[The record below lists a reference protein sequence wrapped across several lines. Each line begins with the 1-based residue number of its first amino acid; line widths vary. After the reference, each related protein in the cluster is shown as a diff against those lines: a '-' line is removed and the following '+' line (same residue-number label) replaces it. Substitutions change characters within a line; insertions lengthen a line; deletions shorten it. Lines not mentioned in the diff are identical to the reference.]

1 MIQTGFEKRVKVQQI
16 IENQLPE
23 FLRTESP
30 KTVDFLKQYYISQ
43 EYQSGPSDISENLDQ
58 YLKLDNL
65 TPEVITGE
73 TKLTAGISSTTETV
87 QVATTKGFP
96 PEYGLFKIDDEV
108 FTYTGITT
116 NSFTGCIRGFSGIT
130 SYRSSL
136 NPEELVFN
144 TTIKAEHAN
153 GTSVQNLSALFLKE
167 FYKKL
172 KYSFTPG
179 LEDVDFVSN
188 LDVNNFIKEARSL
201 YESKGTEESYKIL
214 FKVLYGVDPKVID
227 LEDYLVKPS
236 SAEFR
241 RREVIIA
248 ERVSGDPNNLVGQ
261 TIVNSTDSET
271 KASVSEVEIFTRSGI
286 STYYKMGLFV
296 GFDDRDL
303 IEGTFEIQ
311 PSTKVVSAVSVGSSV
326 VTVDSTVG
334 FADTGKVISGRNTI
348 EYKGKTVNQFLGCTG
363 IGTAIATKTDLR
375 TDEVFVGYENG
386 DTAKKVELRITGV
399 LSEFEPIHD
408 ILLTTEGEKI
418 YTKNVGEKI
427 LNPETDKTDKEIFAN
442 SWIYNTSSRFEVES
456 INGSTFQLK
465 SELDKSSLKVGDTVD
480 ILNGT
485 TETVLHSDAVV
496 ATLNASNKQITLNNL
511 SGFSASST
519 VIYTIRRKV
528 ETASSSG
535 TGIFYGNDTVTSD
548 VQNVYTDRSGNAYV
562 AANSLPS
569 YDITETVLRSTLAS
583 ASGSALQGYSS
594 STEKYSILSFGSNV
608 PFITGDEVYYT
619 HSGDALNGLTEGYYY
634 VKVLPL
640 ANQIKL
646 YASRSLI
653 VSDNPIEFTSSSAT
667 GSHTFTLS
675 AQKSGYIYPQKLL
688 KKFPLSRNVENGNDS
703 PTLPAAT
710 GMLVNGVEVIN
721 YKSTDKIYSGPVES
735 VRLYNGGTNY
745 DVIAPPDIEIAS
757 PGAAYTT
764 ALVRAVVEGNVKE
777 VKVDPQDFDLVNVL
791 SVTIDG
797 GNGSGA
803 ILEPVMETRYRE
815 IEFDARL
822 TAGGG
827 GINISDETITFTKPH
842 NLRNGDAI
850 VYNRNGNNAL
860 GVGTFGGSNAHQDL
874 QLNSGSVY
882 YAQIVNTTTIKLY
895 ETFENYSSGISTV
908 GFTTTSQGIHK
919 FRMFEGRK
927 NLKSVKV
934 INSGS
939 GYQNRQLKVKSQNIS
954 TVEDSITFKNHGFAD
969 GDVVVY
975 TTDGSAVTG
984 LTTSVRYKVL
994 KVSDDTFKLANAGVG
1009 ATNLTNYTKR
1019 LPVSITGVGTGFQ
1032 NFAYPDISVSV
1043 NAEFAGVTG
1052 VITATPVVRGEI
1064 VDLYLYETGTGYGT
1078 TILNFHKRP
1087 DIKIKNGK
1095 NAELKPLISGGSI
1108 VSVQVTNGGSEYTSA
1123 PDLEVNGDG
1132 VGARLRAM
1140 VSGGKVTNVVV
1151 LNSGVGYAQNTT
1163 SVTVTPAGING
1174 SVDASVRALTLN
1186 NHHRFGDE
1194 ILLDNNGE
1202 LEYGVVGYT
1211 TSVGDSEFGDDGT
1224 SHSPIVGWAY
1234 DGNPIYG
1241 AYAYTDASDIN
1252 SGIKVLT
1259 SGYQQST
1266 SDIVDRP
1273 AGFAA
1278 GFFVEDYKFT
1288 SSGDLDEHNG
1298 RYAKTPEFPNGVYAY
1313 HVGIT
1318 SDGKNSQ
1325 FPYFL
1330 GHTYRSVPVVQNL
1343 DQGYDFNNS
1352 TLTRN
1357 TFPYKVGDT
1366 YANNDFITESYETL
1380 VQSAVIDS
1388 ITKGSVDGFT
1398 VNEAGSDYR
1407 VNDIA
1412 SFDNTETNGG
1422 GLAAYVERVTGK
1434 PITDVTTTV
1443 QTYQSNV
1450 LVWDN
1455 ANQVSVHVD
1464 PSHTFLENDQIVIS
1478 GLSTYVSGLTKLHK
1492 IGVTSEST
1500 KLVGEVAANS
1510 TVGFVTDIFVVNI
1523 PSSVAAG
1530 TTVAI
1535 GTERLSVLRTY
1546 PENKVI
1552 RVLRGITGS
1561 AHTAFTDVFLSPSS
1575 FTLPVKAPYFDSSVD
1590 DKVFFNSIQSVG
1602 IGTTTGSSS
1611 SRGYFVGDR
1620 HRTISVPIQSV
1631 YLPNHPFKTGQ
1642 QVTFE
1647 RVSGSQG
1654 FTVSTAENTATF
1666 SIPQSGNT
1674 ETLFVVKKSPDFI
1687 GLCTQVGLTTNTEGL
1702 YFRNITSNSDSRD
1715 YRYSLTSN
1723 KVQVTARAEKIRARV
1738 SVSTAHG
1745 LANGD
1750 TIKLSLDSEQSVG
1763 IGTSVSVYLKYNSTY
1778 DRLLV
1783 NPIGFNSTAVNAS
1796 TDELTL
1802 TDHGLK
1808 TGDKV
1813 FYNASDLV
1821 ASGLSTGS
1829 YFVYRIDDDTINL
1842 SPTHYDSISTPPT
1855 IVSLGSTGGSSQELS
1870 RINPQL
1876 NVVRDNNL
1884 VFNVSDTSLSGY
1896 TLKLFYDKEFK
1907 NELISIGSSTTFSTS
1922 GVGTVGVTTTA
1933 TFTLNYNKDLPSKV
1947 YYQLDRAGFISTADV
1962 DVKNYNEILFA
1973 DSRYNGTYTVAG
1985 IGETTFDVSLK
1996 GVPEDLQY
2004 NQSDTSVLKYST
2016 SSPRAL
2022 GGVDSMRITFGGAN
2036 YKKLPKFVSIASSIG
2051 QNADIIPT
2059 STTLGRINQV
2069 TIQDPGF
2076 DFSADKTLNPEVY
2089 ISPNITVTNRNSI
2102 SDIEVTSGGSGYT
2115 SVPDLVIVNPST
2127 GTAYDTGL
2135 VIAKVQGSSISSVEI
2150 VESPKGISEVES
2162 KIFSVNNS
2170 NGVGVN
2176 SIFSSQAGVVTCVLS
2191 TPVNGFT
2198 TATAPFSVGDFV
2210 FSEGVSLASTTG
2222 TGFNSADYSYNF
2234 FKVTAYRN
2242 TNPAEVEFD
2251 ISPYATNAGVADTA
2265 QNSFAFLV
2273 NKNNYPTFEVTQTPD
2288 AFIIGETLFT
2298 KSGTTYT
2305 ERDLI
2310 ITDNLNDSIKVYGTY
2325 TLSAGEVVVGKDSGA
2340 IATIKSITE
2349 NKGIFKVNYG
2359 LETDYG
2365 WSNDTGKLDEDFQ
2378 VLPDNDYYQNLSYSI
2393 KSPIEYEDWVDPVN
2407 RLLHSSGLKN
2417 FADTGI
2423 TSEGKVSVATSESS
2437 TSTALVDIIN
2447 VNADGTTMRV
2457 DAVNFFDFG
2466 IDVDVTSNKSKFIKL
2481 QNKKLSDY
2489 IECRTNRVLTIDNFN
2504 NLFSNAEDANTTLY
2518 KDIDSF
2524 IANDGYSRYF
2534 VQIINPANNDRQAT
2548 EIVVLNTPSDELITV
2563 EKNSIH
2569 NSQFRLADIQAIK
2582 DTVGNSKL
2590 RFTPADPYNDD
2601 YDVKFIKTNF
2611 NTTLA
2616 GINTQSVGF
2625 VNLVGGNV
2633 TVGSGSTA
2641 TVFERTTS
2649 TTEALFAVVEL
2660 TDTTTKDK
2668 TVVDMFIDHDGTDT
2682 YKSDFFFDNNS
2693 GSQISNNF
2701 IGTFTSSINSGVLS
2715 LKFENTES
2723 NDVLVRSSIVG
2734 FGTTATGIGTH
2745 IFKASGQP
2753 DSSVKE
2759 GRLETGYSIF
2769 SGSGISTVLSY
2780 TRADVTTVKTT
2791 AKVSYGNTS
2800 ALHQVVFNHNNNNT
2814 FVVQSPY
2821 LSIDSTTGIGTFGS
2835 EISGDNFNLIFYPD
2849 ASINDDIL
2857 VQTYNEIIQ
2866 TEKDLLNVPAVLS
2879 YGTVNQKLVTA
2890 QFDSINGDRTN
2901 KVDFD
2906 LKHNGTPI
2914 FEKEFNPGISTVV
2927 SLGTGIFTI
2936 SNHYFS
2942 TGERLTY
2949 TPRSSFVGGAHTS
2962 MVMSDTNVLPSEVFA
2977 IKVNNNQFKLA
2988 TSKSNANAGT
2998 AVTFSSAGS
3007 GNAHTLEM
3015 TKKMEKSLIT
3025 IDGVSRAPLAFTP
3038 INHTLSDNGGSIAVG
3053 STYFGISGISSIL
3066 PGDVLRIDDEYVK
3079 VNAVGLGTTTI
3090 GPITGSGSFNV
3101 VKSER
3106 GFVGTLATTHTD
3118 GTTVRVYQGSFNM
3131 TRSKI
3136 HFTEAPRGNT
3146 QELVDESNIPYTKST
3161 FGGRVYLR
3169 QDYSTNQIYDN
3180 ITRQFTGI
3188 GATYRL
3194 TVGGANTTGI
3204 ETGSGLVF
3212 INNMFQTPTTANN
3225 AGGNYSFI
3233 ENAGISS
3240 VVFTGVN
3247 DATTISDY
3255 DVNQNQLPR
3264 GGLIVSLGSTQGLG
3278 FAPLVGASVTA
3289 FVAGGVIQSVGL
3301 GSTDVVG
3308 SGYRGTVS
3316 IGVTDPNHTGD
3327 AATITATVGAG
3338 GTLSFTVS
3346 DGGTGY
3352 SYNPV
3357 IEIPQPSYENL
3368 SITGVSRLGI
3378 GNTTDTGSGLLL
3390 NVEVGA
3396 AVTNVGIGST
3406 LFEVKNFKISRA
3418 GWGFQKGDKFKP
3430 VGLVTARHLSAP
3442 INDFE
3447 LEVLDV
3453 FSDNFSAWQFGEL
3466 DYIDSISSLQ
3476 NGIRTRFP
3484 LYYNGELLSFE
3495 VDRDNVDSADI
3506 DLEALLLIY
3515 VNGVLQDPNVH
3526 YRFEGGTSIV
3536 FTTAP
3541 TTNDN
3546 IDIFF
3551 YMGTRDT
3558 DSVNVDTTETIKVG
3572 DILQLQKTEN
3582 SAVQD
3587 PRTIY
3592 NINASDK
3599 VETNI
3604 YGGLG
3609 IDDTNFKPFS
3619 WIKQK
3624 TDKNLGG
3631 ELIYK
3636 SRDSI
3641 EGQVYPTAK
3650 IIGDLSTSATEIFVD
3665 DAQFFNYEENE
3676 SAINITSVNGLIV
3689 GTTSDPVAA
3698 AITAVVSAAGTIS
3711 SFTITDGGSGYVGS
3725 STDVKISAPKAV
3737 GVGVGTTAVATATVT
3752 NGAITAVSITNAGF
3766 GYTHTAP
3773 PQVLTSFP
3781 SVSFETLSGISAVA
3795 GFAGTVTGIGT
3806 TVGTGSNSLALKFTL
3821 NASSFAGLQEGY
3833 PIYVFNTSIGNGVTS
3848 INGSDSSVVGVG
3860 TTFLDNVYIINS
3872 FHSSSTTGV
3881 ATCNILSTTS
3891 VTGLSTS
3898 GGATDPRGYFSWG
3911 RLSGFS
3917 RASSPISIGVTG
3929 LTVDSGLSTFPT
3941 IQRRGYGLRDGGAL
3955 RKDLG

>member
-16 IENQLPE
+16 IESQLPE
-23 FLRTESP
+23 FILSESP

-43 EYQSGPSDISENLDQ
+43 EYQGGPSDLSDNLDQ

-65 TPEVITGE
+65 TPEVIVGE
-73 TKLTAGISSTTETV
+73 TTLSSGISSTTDTV

-96 PEYGLFKIDDEV
+96 LEYGLFQINDEI

-116 NSFTGCIRGFSGIT
+116 NSFTGCIRGFCGIT
-130 SYRSSL
+130 SYRTDLDS
-136 NPEELVFN
+136 EELIFEN
-144 TTIKAEHAN
+144 SSAASHAV
-153 GTSVQNLSALFLKE
+153 GSTVENLSTRFLKE
-167 FYKKL
+167 FYNKL

-179 LEDVDFVSN
+179 LENVDFVSN

-214 FKVLYGVDPKVID
+214 FKVLYGVDPQVID

-236 SAEFR
+236 AAEYR

-248 ERVSGDPNNLVGQ
+248 ERVSGDPKNLVGQ
-261 TIVNSTDSET
+261 TITKSTDSET

-286 STYYKMGLFV
+286 STYYKLGLFV

-311 PSTKVVSAVSVGSSV
+311 PSTKVISAVSVGSSV

-348 EYKGKTVNQFLGCTG
+348 EYKGKTVNQFLGCSG
-363 IGTAIATKTDLR
+363 IGTVIPTKTDLR
-375 TDEVFVGYENG
+375 TDEVFFGYENG
-386 DTAKKVELRITGV
+386 DTTKKVELRITGV
-399 LSEFEPIHD
+399 LSEFEPVHD
-408 ILLTTEGEKI
+408 ILLTTEGERI

-442 SWIYNTSSRFEVES
+442 SWIYNTSSRFDVES
-456 INGSTFQLK
+456 ISGSTFQLK
-465 SELDKSSLKVGDTVD
+465 SELDKSSLKVGDNVD

-485 TETVLHSDAVV
+485 TETVLHSNAVV
-496 ATLNASNKQITLNNL
+496 ASINASNKQITLNNL
-511 SGFSASST
+511 SGFTASSS
-519 VIYTIRRKV
+519 VIYTIRRKLN
-528 ETASSSG
+528 TTSSSG
-535 TGIFYGNDTVTSD
+535 TGIFYGNSTVTSD
-548 VQNVYTDRSGNAYV
+548 VQNVYTDRSGSAYV
-562 AANSLPS
+562 ASNSLPS
-569 YDITETVLRSTLAS
+569 YDITENVLRATIAS
-583 ASGSALQGYSS
+583 ASGSALQGYNST
-594 STEKYSILSFGSNV
+594 TEKYSILSFGGNV

-619 HSGDALNGLTEGYYY
+619 YSSSSLTGLTEGYYY

-653 VSDNPIEFTSSSAT
+653 VSDNPVEFTSSSAS

-688 KKFPLSRNVENGNDS
+688 KKFPLNRNVQNGNDT
-703 PTLPAAT
+703 PTLPAST
-710 GMLVNGVEVIN
+710 GMLVNGVEIIN

-745 DVIAPPDIEIAS
+745 DVISPPDIEIAS
-757 PGAAYTT
+757 PGTGYTT
-764 ALVRAVVEGNVKE
+764 ALVRSVVEGNVKE
-777 VKVDPQDFDLVNVL
+777 VKVDPQDFDLVDVL

-803 ILEPVMETRYRE
+803 ILEPVLETRYRE

-827 GINISDETITFTKPH
+827 GVSNSDDTITFLKPH

-874 QLNSGSVY
+874 RLNSGSVY
-882 YAQIVNTTTIKLY
+882 YAQIVNSSTIKLY
-895 ETFENYSSGISTV
+895 ETFENYASGISTV
-908 GFTTTSQGIHK
+908 GLTTTSQGIQK
-919 FRMFEGRK
+919 FRMFEGK
-927 NLKSVKV
+927 KTLKSVKV
-934 INSGS
+934 INPGS
-939 GYQNRQLKVKSQNIS
+939 GYQNRQLKVKSENIS

-975 TTDGSAVTG
+975 TSDGSVATG

-1032 NFAYPDISVSV
+1032 NFAYPDVSISV
-1043 NAEFAGVTG
+1043 NAEFDGVSG

-1123 PDLEVNGDG
+1123 PDLKVVGDG

-1163 SVTVTPAGING
+1163 SVTVTPAGRNG

-1211 TSVGDSEFGDDGT
+1211 TSIGDSEFGDDGT
-1224 SHSPIVGWAY
+1224 SHSPIIGWAY

-1241 AYAYTDASDIN
+1241 AYAYSDPADIN

-1259 SGYQQST
+1259 SGYQRVT
-1266 SDIVDRP
+1266 ADIVDRP
-1273 AGFAA
+1273 VGFAA

-1298 RYAKTPEFPNGVYAY
+1298 RYAKTPEFPNGVYSY

-1330 GHTYRSVPVVQNL
+1330 GHTYRSVPVIQNL

-1357 TFPYKVGDT
+1357 TFPYKVGDAF
-1366 YANNDFITESYETL
+1366 ANNDFISESYETL
-1380 VQSAVIDS
+1380 MQSAVIDS

-1398 VNEAGSDYR
+1398 INEPGSNYR
-1407 VNDIA
+1407 VNDV
-1412 SFDNTETNGG
+1412 SLFDNTETNGG

-1434 PITDVTTTV
+1434 PITDVTTSI

-1455 ANQVSVHVD
+1455 ANQVSVHVS
-1464 PSHTFLENDQIVIS
+1464 PSHTFLENDQIAIS
-1478 GLSTYVSGLTKLHK
+1478 GLSTFVPGLTKLHK

-1510 TVGFVTDIFVVNI
+1510 TVGFVTDIFVINI
-1523 PSSVAAG
+1523 PSTVAAG

-1535 GTERLSVLRTY
+1535 GTERMSVLATY
-1546 PENKVI
+1546 PQNKVI
-1552 RVLRGITGS
+1552 RVVRGITGS
-1561 AHTAFTDVFLSPSS
+1561 AHTAFTDVFISPNR
-1575 FTLPVKAPYFDSSVD
+1575 FTLPVRTSYFNSGVD
-1590 DKVFFNSIQSVG
+1590 DKVYFNPIQSVG
-1602 IGTTTGSSS
+1602 IGTTTGSDS

-1620 HRTISVPIQSV
+1620 HRTVSVPIQSV
-1631 YLPNHPFKTGQ
+1631 YLPNHPFRTGQ

-1647 RVSGSQG
+1647 RIGGSQG
-1654 FTVSTAENTATF
+1654 FTVSNTETSATF
-1666 SIPQSGNT
+1666 SIPQSGNS
-1674 ETLFVVKKSPDFI
+1674 ETLFVVKKSGDFI

-1702 YFRNITSNSDSRD
+1702 YFRNITANGDSTD

-1723 KVQVTARAEKIRARV
+1723 KVQVTARAEKIKARV

-1745 LANGD
+1745 LTNGD
-1750 TIKLSLDSEQSVG
+1750 TIKLSLNSEQSVG
-1763 IGTSVSVYLKYNSTY
+1763 VGTSVSAYLKYNSTY

-1783 NPIGFNSTAVNAS
+1783 NPIGFNSTSVNSS
-1796 TDELTL
+1796 TNELTL
-1802 TDHGLK
+1802 VDHGLN

-1821 ASGLSTGS
+1821 VSGLSTGS

-1855 IVSLGSTGGSSQELS
+1855 VVSFASTGGSSQELS

-1876 NVVRDNNL
+1876 EVVRDNNL

-1896 TLKLFYDKEFK
+1896 TLKLFYDREFK
-1907 NELISIGSSTTFSTS
+1907 NELVSIGSSTTFSTS

-1947 YYQLDRAGFISTADV
+1947 YYQLDKAGFISSADTE
-1962 DVKNYNEILFA
+1962 VKNYNEILFA
-1973 DSRYNGTYTVAG
+1973 DSRYNGTYTVSG
-1985 IGETTFDVSLK
+1985 IGSTTFDISL
-1996 GVPEDLQY
+1996 GAVPEDLQY

-2036 YKKLPKFVSIASSIG
+2036 YKKLPRFVSIASSIG
-2051 QNADIIPT
+2051 ENADIIPT

-2089 ISPNITVTNRNSI
+2089 ISPNITVVNRNSI
-2102 SDIEVTSGGSGYT
+2102 TSIDVTSGGSGYT

-2150 VESPKGISEVES
+2150 LESPKGISEVES
-2162 KIFSVNNS
+2162 EIYAINNS
-2170 NGVGVN
+2170 NGVGIN
-2176 SIFSSQAGVVTCVLS
+2176 SIFSSPAGIVTCVLS
-2191 TPVNGFT
+2191 TPVSGFT
-2198 TATAPFSVGDFV
+2198 TATAPFAVGDFV
-2210 FSEGVSLASTTG
+2210 FAESISLASTTG
-2222 TGFNSADYSYNF
+2222 TGFNSADYAYNF

-2251 ISPYATNAGVADTA
+2251 ISPYATNAGVADTS

-2273 NKNNYPTFEVTQTPD
+2273 NKNNYPVFNVTQEAG

-2305 ERDLI
+2305 ERDLV

-2325 TLSAGEVVVGKDSGA
+2325 TLSENQVIVGKDSGTV
-2340 IATIKSITE
+2340 ATIKSITE

-2365 WSNDTGKLDEDFQ
+2365 WATDTGKLDEDYQ

-2423 TSEGKVSVATSESS
+2423 TSEGKVSVATSTTS
-2437 TSTALVDIIN
+2437 TSTALIDLISER
-2447 VNADGTTMRV
+2447 RV
-2457 DAVNFFDFG
+2457 DTVNFFDFG
-2466 IDVDVTSNKSKFIKL
+2466 IDVDVTSNKSKFVKL
-2481 QNKKLSDY
+2481 QNTKLADY

-2504 NLFSNAEDANTTLY
+2504 DQFSNAEDANTTLY
-2518 KDIDSF
+2518 RDIDSF

-2534 VQIINPANNDRQAT
+2534 VQIINPNNNNRQAT
-2548 EIVVLNTPSDELITV
+2548 ELIVLNTPSDELITV
-2563 EKNSIH
+2563 EKGSIYNSAD
-2569 NSQFRLADIQAIK
+2569 QLADLQAIK
-2582 DTVGNSKL
+2582 DSFGNVKL
-2590 RFTPADPYNDD
+2590 RFTPADPYNSD
-2601 YDVKFIKTNF
+2601 YDVKFIKNNF
-2611 NTTLA
+2611 NTTLT

-2625 VNLVGGNV
+2625 INLIGSNI
-2633 TVGSGSTA
+2633 TVGSGN
-2641 TVFERTTS
+2641 TS
-2649 TTEALFAVVEL
+2649 TVYEATTVTTESVFAIVEL
-2660 TDTTTKDK
+2660 TDTITKDK

-2682 YKSDFFFDNNS
+2682 YKSDFFFDNNAGS
-2693 GSQISNNF
+2693 GISNNF
-2701 IGTFTSSINSGVLS
+2701 IGTFISNISSGVLS

-2723 NDVLVRSSIVG
+2723 NDVLVRSRVVG
-2734 FGTTATGIGTH
+2734 FGTTAAGIGTH
-2745 IFKASGQP
+2745 IFKVSGQP
-2753 DSSVKE
+2753 DVAVRE
-2759 GRLETGYSIF
+2759 GRLEANYSVF
-2769 SGSGISTVLSY
+2769 SGTGISTVLTYLRS
-2780 TRADVTTVKTT
+2780 DVTTVKST
-2791 AKVSYGNTS
+2791 ARVSYGNTS
-2800 ALHQVVFNHNNNNT
+2800 ALHQVLFNHNNNNAFT
-2814 FVVQSPY
+2814 MQYPFI
-2821 LSIDSTTGIGTFGS
+2821 SIGSTSGIGTFGS
-2835 EISGDNFNLIFYPD
+2835 KVSGNNLDLVFYPD
-2849 ASINDDIL
+2849 SNINNDIT
-2857 VQTYNEIIQ
+2857 VQLYSEVIQ
-2866 TEKDLLNVPAVLS
+2866 TEKDLLNIPAVLS
-2879 YGTVNQKLVTA
+2879 YGTVNEKLVTA

-2901 KVDFD
+2901 KFDFE

-2914 FEKEFNPGISTVV
+2914 FEKQFNPGISTVV
-2927 SLGTGIFTI
+2927 NLGTGVFTI
-2936 SNHYFS
+2936 SDHFFS
-2942 TGERLTY
+2942 TGERLIY
-2949 TPRSSFVGGAHTS
+2949 TPRTTFVGGAYTS
-2962 MVMSDTNVLPSEVFA
+2962 MVMSDTNVLPTDVYA
-2977 IKVNNNQFKLA
+2977 IKINNNEFKLA
-2988 TSKSNANAGT
+2988 TSQANANAGT

-3007 GNAHTLEM
+3007 GNGHTLEM
-3015 TKKMEKSLIT
+3015 FKKLEKSLIT
-3025 IDGVSRAPLAFTP
+3025 IDGVGRAPLAYTP
-3038 INHTLSDNGGSIAVG
+3038 VNHTLSDNGGSISVG
-3053 STYFGISGISSIL
+3053 ATYFGISGISSII
-3066 PGDVLRIDDEYVK
+3066 PGDVLKIDNEYMK
-3079 VNAVGLGTTTI
+3079 VDAVGLGTTTI

-3101 VKSER
+3101 VKTER

-3118 GTTVRVYQGSFNM
+3118 GATVRLYQGSYNM
-3131 TRSKI
+3131 TRSQI

-3212 INNMFQTPTTANN
+3212 INNMFQTPTTSNN
-3225 AGGNYSFI
+3225 VGGNYSFI

-3247 DATTISDY
+3247 NASFISDY
-3255 DVNQNQLPR
+3255 DVNQNLLPR

-3289 FVAGGVIQSVGL
+3289 FVSGGVIQSVGL
-3301 GSTDVVG
+3301 GSTDIVG

-3316 IGVTDPNHTGD
+3316 IGVTDPNHSGN

-3346 DGGTGY
+3346 DGGSGY
-3352 SYNPV
+3352 SSNPV
-3357 IEIPQPSYENL
+3357 IEIPEPNYENL
-3368 SITGVSRLGI
+3368 SVVGVSRLGI
-3378 GNTTDTGSGLLL
+3378 GATTDTGSGLLL

-3396 AVTNVGIGST
+3396 ATTNVGIGST
-3406 LFEVKNFKISRA
+3406 LFEVTNFKITRP
-3418 GWGFQKGDKFKP
+3418 GWGFRKGDKFKP
-3430 VGLVTARHLSAP
+3430 VGLVTARHLAAP

-3447 LEVLDV
+3447 IEVLEVFD
-3453 FSDNFSAWQFGEL
+3453 DNFAAWQFGQL
-3466 DYIDSISSLQ
+3466 DYIDSIASLQ
-3476 NGIRTRFP
+3476 NGTRKRFP
-3484 LYYNGELLSFE
+3484 LNYNGELVSFE
-3495 VDRDNVDSADI
+3495 TDPDNVDSAAI
-3506 DLEALLLIY
+3506 DLESLLLIY
-3515 VNGVLQDPNVH
+3515 VNGVLQDPNIH
-3526 YRFEGGTSIV
+3526 YNFEGGTSIT

-3541 TTNDN
+3541 TSNDN

-3551 YMGTRDT
+3551 YMGTRDV
-3558 DSVNVDTTETIKVG
+3558 DSITVDINETIKVG
-3572 DILQLQKTEN
+3572 DIIQLQKTEN
-3582 SAVQD
+3582 SLLQD

-3604 YGGLG
+3604 YSGLG
-3609 IDDTNFKPFS
+3609 IDDANYKPFS
-3619 WIKQK
+3619 WTKQK
-3624 TDKNLGG
+3624 VDKNLGG

-3641 EGQVYPTAK
+3641 ESQVYPTAK

-3676 SAINITSVNGLIV
+3676 SSINITSVNGLIV
-3689 GTTSDPVAA
+3689 NTTTDPVAA

-3711 SFTITDGGSGYVGS
+3711 SFTITSGGSGYVGA

-3737 GVGVGTTAVATATVT
+3737 GVGVGTTATATATIT
-3752 NGAITAVSITNAGF
+3752 NGSISALSITNAGF

-3781 SVSFETLSGISAVA
+3781 KVSVENLSGITAVA

-3806 TVGTGSNSLALKFTL
+3806 TVGTGGNALALKFTL
-3821 NASSFAGLQEGY
+3821 NASSFTGLQAGY
-3833 PIYVFNTSIGNGVTS
+3833 PIYVFNTSIGSGVTS
-3848 INGSDSSVVGVG
+3848 INGSDSSVVGIG
-3860 TTFLDNVYIINS
+3860 TSFLDNVYIIND

-3891 VTGLSTS
+3891 VAGLSTS
-3898 GGATDPRGYFSWG
+3898 GSATDPRGYFSWG

-3917 RASSPISIGVTG
+3917 RSSSPVSIAVTG

>member
-16 IENQLPE
+16 IESQLPE
-23 FLRTESP
+23 FILSESP

-43 EYQSGPSDISENLDQ
+43 EYQSGPSDLSDNLDQ

-65 TPEVITGE
+65 TQEVISGQT
-73 TKLTAGISSTTETV
+73 TLSADISSTADTV
-87 QVATTKGFP
+87 EVASTKGFP
-96 PEYGLFKIDDEV
+96 AEYGLFQIGDEII
-108 FTYTGITT
+108 TYTGITT
-116 NSFTGCIRGFSGIT
+116 NSFTGCIRGFCGIT
-130 SYRSSL
+130 SYRTDL
-136 NPEELVFN
+136 DAEELIFEN
-144 TTIKAEHAN
+144 SSAESHVSGA
-153 GTSVQNLSALFLKE
+153 VVENLSTRFLKE
-167 FYKKL
+167 FYNKL

-179 LEDVDFVSN
+179 LENVDFVSD

-201 YESKGTEESYKIL
+201 YEAKGTKDSYKIL
-214 FKVLYGVDPKVID
+214 FKVLYGVEAQVID
-227 LEDYLVKPS
+227 LEEYLVKPS
-236 SAEFR
+236 SAGFIR
-241 RREVIIA
+241 RDVIIA
-248 ERVSGDPNNLVGQ
+248 ERISGDPDKLVGQ
-261 TIVNSTDSET
+261 IVSSTDSQT
-271 KASVSEVEIFTRSGI
+271 KASVSEVEIFSRSGI
-286 STYYKMGLFV
+286 STYYKIGLFI

-303 IEGTFEIQ
+303 IEGTFKIQ
-311 PSTKVVSAVSVGSSV
+311 ASTKVVSPVSIDSSV
-326 VTVDSTVG
+326 ITVDSTVG
-334 FADTGKVISGRNTI
+334 FADTGKLICGENTI
-348 EYKGKTVNQFLGCTG
+348 EYTGKTVNQFLGCSGVETA
-363 IGTAIATKTDLR
+363 IGTKSNVR
-375 TDEVFVGYENG
+375 TDDLFFGYEDG
-386 DTAKKVELRITGV
+386 DITKKVELRITGV
-399 LSEFEPIHD
+399 LSKFEAVND
-408 ILLTTEGEKI
+408 ILRTTEGEKI

-480 ILNGT
+480 ILSGT
-485 TETVLHSDAVV
+485 TETVIHSDAIVSSLDT
-496 ATLNASNKQITLNNL
+496 ANKQITLDNL
-511 SGFSASST
+511 IGFSASSSD
-519 VIYTIRRKV
+519 IYTIRRKV
-528 ETASSSG
+528 KTASSSG
-535 TGIFYGNDTVTSD
+535 TAIFYGDNTITSD

-562 AANSLPS
+562 ASNSLPS
-569 YDITETVLRSTLAS
+569 YNITESIISSTLPS
-583 ASGSALQGYSS
+583 VSGSALQGYNST
-594 STEKYSILSFGSNV
+594 TEKYSILSFGSDVSFVN
-608 PFITGDEVYYT
+608 GDEVYYT
-619 HSGDALNGLTEGYYY
+619 YSGNPLNGLSEGYYY
-634 VKVLPL
+634 VKVLSL
-640 ANQIKL
+640 RNQIKL

-653 VSDNPIEFTSSSAT
+653 VTDNPIEFTSSSAT

-675 AQKSGYIYPQKLL
+675 SQKSGNIYPQKLL
-688 KKFPLSRNVENGNDS
+688 KKFPLNRNVENGNDS
-703 PTLPAAT
+703 PTLPAPT
-710 GMLVNGVEVIN
+710 GMLINGVEIVN
-721 YKSTDKIYSGPVES
+721 YKSTDKIYSGPIES
-735 VRLYNGGTNY
+735 VNFYNGGTDY
-745 DVIAPPDIEIAS
+745 DVIVPPNITISS
-757 PGAAYTT
+757 PGAGYTA
-764 ALVRAVVEGNVKE
+764 ALARAVIEGSVKE
-777 VKVDPQDFDLVNVL
+777 VYVDPQDFDIGDVL

-797 GNGSGA
+797 GNGTGA
-803 ILEPVMETRYRE
+803 ILEPVLERRYRE
-815 IEFDARL
+815 IEFDGRL
-822 TAGGG
+822 TSDSGGVD
-827 GINISDETITFTKPH
+827 NSSDTITFLKPH

-850 VYNRNGNNAL
+850 VYNRNGNNAI
-860 GVGTFGGSNAHQDL
+860 GVGTFGGSNAYQNLD
-874 QLNSGSVY
+874 LNSGSVY
-882 YAQIVNTTTIKLY
+882 YAQVVNSSTIKLY

-919 FRMFEGRK
+919 FRMFDGRN
-927 NLKSVKV
+927 NLKSIKV
-934 INSGS
+934 INPGS
-939 GYQNRQLKVKSQNIS
+939 GYQNRQLKVKPENIS
-954 TVEDSITFKNHGFAD
+954 TIEDSVTFKNHGFAD

-984 LTTSVRYKVL
+984 LSTSVRYKVL
-994 KVSDDTFKLANAGVG
+994 KVSDDTFRLANVGVG
-1009 ATNLTNYTKR
+1009 ATDLTNYTKR
-1019 LPVSITGVGTGFQ
+1019 LPVSITGVGSGFQ
-1032 NFAYPDISVSV
+1032 NFAYPDISVTV
-1043 NAEFAGVTG
+1043 NAEFDGVTG
-1052 VITATPVVRGEI
+1052 VITATPVIRGEI
-1064 VDLYLYETGTGYGT
+1064 VDIYLYEPGTGYGSS
-1078 TILNFHKRP
+1078 ILNFHKKP
-1087 DIKIKNGK
+1087 DIEVNSGK
-1095 NAELKPLISGGSI
+1095 DVELKPNISNGSI
-1108 VSVQVTNGGSEYTSA
+1108 ISVQVTNGGSEYTSA
-1123 PDLEVNGDG
+1123 PDLKVVGDG
-1132 VGARLRAM
+1132 VGARLRAI
-1140 VSGGKVTNVVV
+1140 VSGGKVTSVVV
-1151 LNSGVGYAQNTT
+1151 LNSGKGYSQNATSITAT
-1163 SVTVTPAGING
+1163 SVGRNAV
-1174 SVDASVRALTLN
+1174 VDVAVRVLTLN
-1186 NHHRFGDE
+1186 NHYRFGNE
-1194 ILLDNNGE
+1194 LLLDNKGE
-1202 LEYGVVGYT
+1202 LGYGVVGYT
-1211 TSVGDSEFGDDGT
+1211 TSIGSSEFSDTGS
-1224 SHSPIVGWAY
+1224 SHSPIIGWAN

-1241 AYAYTDASDIN
+1241 PYGYSDPSDID
-1252 SGIKVLT
+1252 SGIKILLSGYDLT
-1259 SGYQQST
+1259 SGEV
-1266 SDIVDRP
+1266 IDRP
-1273 AGFAA
+1273 TDFVAGS
-1278 GFFVEDYKFT
+1278 FVEDYKFT

-1313 HVGIT
+1313 HAAIT
-1318 SDGKNSQ
+1318 SDGRNSK
-1325 FPYFL
+1325 FPYFI
-1330 GHTYRSVPVVQNL
+1330 GNTYRSIPVTQNL

-1352 TLTRN
+1352 SLTRN
-1357 TFPYKVGDT
+1357 TFPYKVGES
-1366 YANNDFITESYETL
+1366 YASNDFITESYKTL
-1380 VQSAVIDS
+1380 MQTAVIDS

-1398 VNEAGSDYR
+1398 INEAGSEYR

-1412 SFDNTETNGG
+1412 SFDNTDTNGG
-1422 GLAAYVERVTGK
+1422 GLSAYVERVTGK
-1434 PITDVTTTV
+1434 PITDITTTV

-1450 LVWDN
+1450 LVWN
-1455 ANQVSVHVD
+1455 NSNQVTVHVD
-1464 PSHTFLENDQIVIS
+1464 PSHTFLKNDQISIS
-1478 GLSTYVSGLTKLHK
+1478 GLSTFVSGLTKLHK

-1500 KLVGEVAANS
+1500 KLVSEVISNS
-1510 TVGFVTDIFVVNI
+1510 TVGFVTDIFVANI
-1523 PSSVAAG
+1523 PSSVSAG

-1552 RVLRGITGS
+1552 RVLRGISGS
-1561 AHTAFTDVFLSPSS
+1561 AHTAFTDVSFSPSS
-1575 FTLPVKAPYFDSSVD
+1575 FTLSVETPYFESSLD
-1590 DKVFFNSIQSVG
+1590 DKVFFNSVQSVG
-1602 IGTTTGSSS
+1602 VGTTTGSSS
-1611 SRGYFVGDR
+1611 SNEYLIGNTYKTV
-1620 HRTISVPIQSV
+1620 SVPIQSV
-1631 YLPNHPFKTGQ
+1631 YLPSHPFKTGQ

-1654 FTVSTAENTATF
+1654 FTVSTEESSATF
-1666 SIPQSGNT
+1666 TIPQSGNT
-1674 ETLFVVKKSPDFI
+1674 ETLFVVRKSPDFI

-1702 YFRNITSNSDSRD
+1702 YFRSITSNGDSTD

-1723 KVQVTARAEKIRARV
+1723 KTQVTARAEKIKATV

-1745 LANGD
+1745 LANDD
-1750 TIKLSLDSEQSVG
+1750 TIKLSLNSEQSVG

-1783 NPIGFNSTAVNAS
+1783 NPIGFNSTAVNTS
-1796 TDELTL
+1796 TNELTL
-1802 TDHGLK
+1802 TDHGFK

-1821 ASGLSTGS
+1821 TSGLSTGS
-1829 YFVYRIDDDTINL
+1829 YFVYKIDDDTINL
-1842 SPTHYDSISTPPT
+1842 SPTYYESISTPPT
-1855 IVSLGSTGGSSQELS
+1855 IVSFGSTGGSSQELS
-1870 RINPQL
+1870 GVNPQL
-1876 NVVRDNNL
+1876 SVIRDNNL
-1884 VFNVSDTSLSGY
+1884 IFNVSDTSLSGY

-1907 NELISIGSSTTFSTS
+1907 NELVSIGSSTTFSTS

-1933 TFTLNYNKDLPSKV
+1933 TFTLNYHEDLPSKV
-1947 YYQLDRAGFISTADV
+1947 YYQLSRAGFISTADT
-1962 DVKNYNEILFA
+1962 DVKNYNEILFN
-1973 DSRYNGTYTVAG
+1973 DSVYNGTYTISGVAA
-1985 IGETTFDVSLK
+1985 TTFDISLN

-2036 YKKLPKFVSIASSIG
+2036 YKKLPKFVSIASTSG
-2051 QNADIIPT
+2051 ENADIIPT

-2089 ISPNITVTNRNSI
+2089 ISPNITVTNRNVI
-2102 SDIEVTSGGSGYT
+2102 SNIEVTSGGSGYT
-2115 SVPDLVIVNPST
+2115 SAPDLVIVNPST
-2127 GTAYDTGL
+2127 GTVYDAGL
-2135 VIAKVQGSSISSVEI
+2135 IVAKVQGSSISSVEI
-2150 VESPKGISEVES
+2150 VESPKGISDIES
-2162 KIFSVNNS
+2162 KIFSTNNS

-2191 TPVNGFT
+2191 TPISGF
-2198 TATAPFSVGDFV
+2198 AADSAPFSVGDFV

-2222 TGFNSADYSYNF
+2222 TGFNSADYGYKF
-2234 FKVTAYRN
+2234 FEVTAYRN

-2251 ISPYATNAGVADTA
+2251 ISPYATNAGVAHTS
-2265 QNSFAFLV
+2265 QNSFAFLI
-2273 NKNNYPTFEVTQTPD
+2273 NKNNYPTFNVIQAPNT
-2288 AFIIGETLFT
+2288 FIIGETLFT
-2298 KSGTTYT
+2298 KSGNTYT

-2310 ITDNLNDSIKVYGTY
+2310 ITDNLNDSIKVYGKY
-2325 TLSAGEVVVGKDSGA
+2325 TPKVNEIVVGKDSGSV
-2340 IATIKSITE
+2340 ATIKSITE
-2349 NKGIFKVNYG
+2349 NKGIFEINYG

-2365 WSNDTGKLDEDFQ
+2365 WSNNTGKLNEDYQ

-2393 KSPIEYEDWVDPVN
+2393 KSPIEYEEWVDPVN

-2423 TSEGKVSVATSESS
+2423 TSEGKISVGTSESS
-2437 TSTALVDIIN
+2437 TSISLVDINN
-2447 VNADGTTMRV
+2447 VNDDGTTMRV
-2457 DAVNFFDFG
+2457 DAINFFDFA
-2466 IDVDVTSNKSKFIKL
+2466 IDTDVTSNKSKFVKF

-2534 VQIINPANNDRQAT
+2534 VQIINPSNNDRQAT
-2548 EIVVLNTPSDELITV
+2548 EIVVLNTPSDDLITV

-2625 VNLVGGNV
+2625 VNLVGSNV

-2649 TTEALFAVVEL
+2649 TTEALFAVVEI

-2693 GSQISNNF
+2693 DSEISNNF

-2745 IFKASGQP
+2745 IFKATGQP

-2759 GRLETGYSIF
+2759 GRLETKYSIF

-2849 ASINDDIL
+2849 SSINDDIL

-2866 TEKDLLNVPAVLS
+2866 TEKDLSNVPAVLS
-2879 YGTVNQKLVTA
+2879 YGTINQNLVTT

-2906 LKHNGTPI
+2906 LKHNGTLI
-2914 FEKEFNPGISTVV
+2914 FEKEFNPSTSSVV
-2927 SLGTGIFTI
+2927 DLGTGIFSI
-2936 SNHYFS
+2936 SDHFFS
-2942 TGERLTY
+2942 TGETLTY
-2949 TPRSSFVGGAHTS
+2949 TPRSSFVGGAYTS
-2962 MVMSDTNVLPSEVFA
+2962 MVMSDTNILPSEVFA
-2977 IKVNNNQFKLA
+2977 IKINNDQFKLA

-2998 AVTFSSAGS
+2998 AVTFNSAGS

-3015 TKKMEKSLIT
+3015 SKKMEKSLIT
-3025 IDGVSRAPLAFTP
+3025 IDGVTRAPLSFTP

-3053 STYFGISGISSIL
+3053 SSYFGVSGISSVL
-3066 PGDVLRIDDEYVK
+3066 PGDVLKIDDEYVK
-3079 VNAVGLGTTTI
+3079 VDAVGLGTTTV

-3101 VKSER
+3101 IKSER
-3106 GFVGTLATTHTD
+3106 GFVGTSATSHTD
-3118 GTTVRVYQGSFNM
+3118 GTTVRVYRGSFNM

-3169 QDYSTNQIYDN
+3169 QDYSTNQIYDD
-3180 ITRQFTGI
+3180 ITSQFTGI

-3204 ETGSGLVF
+3204 ETGSGLLF
-3212 INNMFQTPTTANN
+3212 INNMFQTPTTVNN
-3225 AGGNYSFI
+3225 TGGNYSFI
-3233 ENAGISS
+3233 ENSGISS
-3240 VVFTGVN
+3240 VVFTGVS
-3247 DATTISDY
+3247 DSTPISDY

-3289 FVAGGVIQSVGL
+3289 VVSGGVIQSVGL
-3301 GSTDVVG
+3301 GSTDILG
-3308 SGYRGTVS
+3308 SGYYGTVS
-3316 IGVTDPNHTGD
+3316 IGVTDPNHTGT

-3338 GTLSFTVS
+3338 GTLAFTVS
-3346 DGGTGY
+3346 GGGTGY
-3352 SYNPV
+3352 SSNPI
-3357 IEIPQPSYENL
+3357 IEIPEPSYENL
-3368 SITGVSRLGI
+3368 SVTGVSRLGI
-3378 GNTTDTGSGLLL
+3378 GATTDTGSGLLL

-3406 LFEVKNFKISRA
+3406 LFEVKNFKITRP

-3430 VGLVTARHLSAP
+3430 VGLVTAKNLSSP
-3442 INDFE
+3442 TNDFE
-3447 LEVLDV
+3447 LEVLEV
-3453 FSDNFSAWQFGEL
+3453 FNDNFAAWQFGEL
-3466 DYIDSISSLQ
+3466 DFIDSIAELQ
-3476 NGIRTRFP
+3476 NGSRRRFP
-3484 LYYNGELLSFE
+3484 LNYNGDLLSFE
-3495 VDRDNVDSADI
+3495 VDKNNIDSADI

-3515 VNGVLQDPNVH
+3515 VNGVIQEPNVN
-3526 YRFEGGTSIV
+3526 YVFEGGTSIV
-3536 FTTAP
+3536 FNTAP
-3541 TTNDN
+3541 KSADN
-3546 IDIFF
+3546 VVIFF
-3551 YMGTRDT
+3551 YRGTRDT
-3558 DSVNVDTTETIKVG
+3558 DSVSVNVNETIKVG
-3572 DILQLQKTEN
+3572 DIIQLQKNE
-3582 SAVQD
+3582 SSVIQD

-3604 YGGLG
+3604 YTGFG
-3609 IDDTNFKPFS
+3609 IDETNFKSFS

-3624 TDKNLGG
+3624 TDKNLSGD
-3631 ELIYK
+3631 LVYK

-3641 EGQVYPTAK
+3641 ESQVYPTAR
-3650 IIGDLSTSATEIFVD
+3650 IIGDLSTSDTEIFVD

-3676 SAINITSVNGLIV
+3676 SSINITSVSGLIV
-3689 GTTSDPVAA
+3689 GTTSDPVSA
-3698 AITAVVSAAGTIS
+3698 AITATVSAAGTIS
-3711 SFTITDGGSGYVGS
+3711 SFTIVDGGSGYVGS
-3725 STDVKISAPKAV
+3725 STDVKISAPKAI
-3737 GVGVGTTAVATATVT
+3737 GVGVGTTATATATIT
-3752 NGAITAVSITNAGF
+3752 NGAITSVSIVNAGF

-3781 SVSFETLSGISAVA
+3781 PVSYEIISNITTVA
-3795 GFAGTVTGIGT
+3795 GFAGTITGIGT
-3806 TVGTGSNSLALKFTL
+3806 TVGTGGNPLALKFTL
-3821 NASSFAGLQEGY
+3821 NASSFTGLQEGY
-3833 PIYVFNTSIGNGVTS
+3833 PIYVYNTSIGSGGTS
-3848 INGSDSSVVGVG
+3848 INDSDSAVVSVG
-3860 TTFLDNVYIINS
+3860 TTYLDNVYIISS

-3881 ATCNILSTTS
+3881 ATCNIISTTS
-3891 VTGLSTS
+3891 VVGLSTS
-3898 GGATDPRGYFSWG
+3898 GSLTNPQGKFSWG

-3917 RASSPISIGVTG
+3917 RSSSPISIGVTG
-3929 LTVDSGLSTFPT
+3929 LTVDSGLSTFPV